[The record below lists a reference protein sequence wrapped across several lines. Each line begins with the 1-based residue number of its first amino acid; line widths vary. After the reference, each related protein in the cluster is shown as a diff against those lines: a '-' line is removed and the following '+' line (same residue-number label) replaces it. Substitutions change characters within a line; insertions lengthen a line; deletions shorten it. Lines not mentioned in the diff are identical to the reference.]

1 MGAGASAPRRP
12 SEQWTAEDCAAV
24 LRNMPLSSPEIA
36 ERVTRRRM
44 SGSMLL
50 ALSVEEIAEALG
62 AEGSDARMIL
72 EELSKHRQLTSEEK
86 SLVDGMDRRSSA
98 IAEQAQ
104 ERVRDADR
112 AQQPKVLATVM
123 QEEASKGSDGDPAF
137 ACWSLS
143 CVAEL
148 CQGNADLRTA
158 LHSHGACDLIMQ
170 LMEQFCDDIYVQ
182 WQGCQAM
189 GCLAALEDA
198 ALDFGERGMVS
209 LMRCLC
215 RTDVGELGSTGIR
228 AFSVLIEQCSENM
241 SIAVENDAATIIE
254 SLLDE
259 WPHFLQFQFSGR
271 RLLDLLQQQA
281 EGGNRDRRGE
291 GESESKWDGDGGES
305 KAS

>member
-24 LRNMPLSSPEIA
+24 LRTMPLSSPEIA
-36 ERVTRRRM
+36 ERVTRRRL

-50 ALSVEEIAEALG
+50 ALSVEELAEALG
-62 AEGSDARMIL
+62 TEGSDARMIL
-72 EELSKHRQLTSEEK
+72 EELSRHRQLTSEEK
-86 SLVDGMDRRSSA
+86 NLVDGMDRRSSA

-104 ERVRDADR
+104 ARVRDADR
-112 AQQPKVLATVM
+112 AQQPKVLAKVM
-123 QEEASKGSDGDPAF
+123 QEEVSKGSDGDPAF

-148 CQGNADLRTA
+148 CQGNADLRTE

-228 AFSVLIEQCSENM
+228 AFSVLIERCSKNM
-241 SIAVENDAATIIE
+241 SIAVENDAASIIE
-254 SLLDE
+254 SLLDD

-271 RLLDLLQQQA
+271 RLLDLLRQQA
-281 EGGNRDRRGE
+281 VGSESDRGG